1 MFFFMVALN
10 FLILAVLID
19 FLAST
24 ALIPPALRGTNW
36 EATWRAVAGAIIFV
50 APALLIV
57 RQVQRASIR
66 GTAVQLSRTQFP
78 DLYASMDDFARGL
91 GVKPTPTLYLS
102 NGNGTLN
109 AFAAQSGWTNNYVVL
124 SNELF
129 ANLRDNN
136 REGTRFILGHETGH
150 IRLHHVALWYQ
161 LVLCYSQLIPI
172 LGSTLSR
179 LREYS
184 CDRNGAALESK
195 GELGL
200 ILLTRRPVR
209 GGSRAAGRAGRA
221 GTPPR
226 RFLGGDRP
234 AASIAP
240 LDRAADLAAARAGP
254 VRPRAQQRPRP
265 PFPERRVN
273 KAGQCQPA
281 RGDAS
286 NLSGRRMLSRRP
298 GSRTATGAAVR
309 RRIHASAEEQSMA
322 LADSSSG
329 YPALNVFWTIIEIF
343 LWVLWFWILIMI
355 FIDIFRSSDLSGWG
369 KALWFLFVLLI
380 PLIGVLVYLI
390 VRGHSMQERS
400 TREAQQQDQAFRQ
413 YVQQAAGTTSTADE
427 LTKLASLRDQGVITA
442 AEFEAEKS
450 KLLST

>member
-1 MFFFMVALN
+1 MFFFMVVLN

-78 DLYASMDDFARGL
+78 DLYASMDDFARAL

-109 AFAAQSGWTNNYVVL
+109 AFAAQSGWTNNYVVP

-129 ANLRDNN
+129 ANLRNNN

-172 LGSTLSR
+172 LGPTLSR

-184 CDRNGAALESK
+184 CDRNGAALESR
-195 GELGL
+195 GEIGL
-200 ILLTRRPVR
+200 VLL
-209 GGSRAAGRAGRA
+209 AAGRYAADNVQVSELVNQGRH
-221 GTPPR
+221 
-226 RFLGGDRP
+226 LGGFWVEIAQLTRSHPWTVRRIWRLHQLGLFGP
-234 AASIAP
+234 ASAD
-240 LDRAADLAAARAGP
+240 DRAHRS
-254 VRPRAQQRPRP
+254 Q
-265 PFPERRVN
+265 
-273 KAGQCQPA
+273 
-281 RGDAS
+281 
-286 NLSGRRMLSRRP
+286 
-298 GSRTATGAAVR
+298 
-309 RRIHASAEEQSMA
+309 
-322 LADSSSG
+322 
-329 YPALNVFWTIIEIF
+329 NV
-343 LWVLWFWILIMI
+343 M
-355 FIDIFRSSDLSGWG
+355 
-369 KALWFLFVLLI
+369 
-380 PLIGVLVYLI
+380 
-390 VRGHSMQERS
+390 
-400 TREAQQQDQAFRQ
+400 
-413 YVQQAAGTTSTADE
+413 
-427 LTKLASLRDQGVITA
+427 
-442 AEFEAEKS
+442 
-450 KLLST
+450 